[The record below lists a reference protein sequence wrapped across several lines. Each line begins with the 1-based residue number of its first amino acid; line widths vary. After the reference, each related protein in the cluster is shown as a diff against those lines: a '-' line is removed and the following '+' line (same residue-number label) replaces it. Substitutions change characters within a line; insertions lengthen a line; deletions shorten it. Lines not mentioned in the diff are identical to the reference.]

1 MSNVT
6 GVVPANELK
15 TLFCWNLCLLLIFL
29 LSQFFS
35 IRVWQLFQTKIIW
48 SISQEHILLKLMY
61 IPADEK
67 LSSENASQHHRS
79 LVSVTPASWWKYNSH
94 HLEWISLYSAS
105 NKGVPEYHC
114 SSLPWAIFLG
124 AQSSWL
130 RYLGNMKYTHCL
142 HIHVL
147 LFHFS
152 PAVSPLPWFF
162 WAKQEQ
168 Y

>member
-67 LSSENASQHHRS
+67 LSSENASLS
-79 LVSVTPASWWKYNSH
+79 IIEVW
-94 HLEWISLYSAS
+94 
-105 NKGVPEYHC
+105 
-114 SSLPWAIFLG
+114 
-124 AQSSWL
+124 
-130 RYLGNMKYTHCL
+130 
-142 HIHVL
+142 
-147 LFHFS
+147 
-152 PAVSPLPWFF
+152 
-162 WAKQEQ
+162 
-168 Y
+168 